1 MQWSQIWG
9 EVAANF
15 PTANQGR
22 AQLAAQAAYHEF
34 MHGRQFSFRE
44 SQVVAI
50 ALSAGVN
57 KLVLRGTA
65 PVVPDFD
72 GLIDVLLEITS
83 GGDTKPLTEMQQS
96 DFDRVFG
103 HSKTN
108 SEPVV
113 YCVRGGTPAITSAT
127 VTSGGQQ
134 VIQLGPPPVATATHG
149 VNLILNYFRSVGTV
163 EMSANT
169 DVPLIPEQYHYALVL
184 GGNAYMAEAIGNMQ
198 KAAQWRQMF
207 TQRIQE
213 AVVADQGNR
222 MRDRQLLAFQ
232 GGAFVYP
239 ITGQSQATL
248 DLATRPY
255 DQHS

>member
-9 EVAANF
+9 EVASNF

-22 AQLAAQAAYHEF
+22 AQLATQAAYHEF
-34 MHGRQFSFRE
+34 MSGRQFSFRE
-44 SQVVAI
+44 SQVSAI
-50 ALSAGVN
+50 ALSAGVS
-57 KLVLRGTA
+57 KLVLRGA
-65 PVVPDFD
+65 LPVVTDFD
-72 GLIDVLLEITS
+72 GLIDVQLELTA
-83 GGDTKPLTEMQQS
+83 GGDAKPLTEMQQS

-108 SEPVV
+108 SEPVI
-113 YCVRGGTPAITSAT
+113 YTLRGGTPATTSAA

-134 VIQLGPPPVATATHG
+134 VIQLGPPPLATPSHG
-149 VNLILNYFRSVGTV
+149 VNLIISYFRSVGTV
-163 EMSANT
+163 EMSANS

-184 GGNAYMAEAIGNMQ
+184 GGNAFLAEAIGNAQ

-213 AVVADQGNR
+213 AVVSDQGNR
-222 MRDRQLLAFQ
+222 MRDRQLLGFQ